1 MSHSGGNCHLQGP
14 TPTARPHSC
23 VATDT
28 GYTCGWGEP
37 PAMAPGPLPLGCPQG
52 SIYGVYAEALRA
64 YVATSGS
71 T

>member
-1 MSHSGGNCHLQGP
+1 
-14 TPTARPHSC
+14 
-23 VATDT
+23 
-28 GYTCGWGEP
+28 
-37 PAMAPGPLPLGCPQG
+37 MAPGPPPLGCPQG